1 MRADCEPG
9 RTAPVARPARRRLS
23 VAEQA
28 CYRKPVVQPSR
39 ASLLAVQALAHADA
53 LYAFAWRLARDP
65 VQADDLVQETFARC
79 LSHAG
84 NFEEGTNLKAWLFRI
99 LRNLF
104 LDLRRRDARYV
115 SDPGIDP
122 GANSAP
128 VSGLHG
134 DLEIARLQKLVAADI
149 EVALQ
154 ALTEEQR
161 GVVLLDLEG
170 FSEKEIAEIAGC
182 AAGTVKS
189 RLARA
194 RAALR
199 EKLWEYAP

>member
-1 MRADCEPG
+1 MRAKQEPE
-9 RTAPVARPARRRLS
+9 RIPPARLS
-23 VAEQA
+23 VAVQA
-28 CYRKPVVQPSR
+28 CYRKPVVQQPSK
-39 ASLLAVQALAHADA
+39 ASLLAVQALAHVDA
-53 LYAFAWRLARDP
+53 LYAFAWRLARE
-65 VQADDLVQETFARC
+65 QALADDLVQETFARC

-104 LDLRRRDARYV
+104 FDVRRRDARYV
-115 SDPGIDP
+115 SDMGIDP
-122 GANSAP
+122 GTSAAAL
-128 VSGLHG
+128 VSLRG
-134 DLEIARLQKLVAADI
+134 DPEIARLRKLVAAEI
-149 EVALQ
+149 EAALS

-161 GVVLLDLEG
+161 TVVLLDLEG
-170 FSEKEIAEIAGC
+170 FSEKEIADIAGC

-199 EKLWEYAP
+199 EKLWEYAT